1 MPVYNYT
8 CQDCGDFDLFR
19 SIEDR
24 NAAAC
29 CPECQGFAERCI
41 VAPHLALMNR
51 NVRFAHTTN
60 ERSRHEPR
68 LSTGSPSAVAAEEAK
83 ALKSR
88 RGHTCSSG
96 CSHGPAGSKSVRQKR
111 YVETKLGNL
120 QAQKQSARPWML
132 GH

>member
-1 MPVYNYT
+1 MPVYNYA
-8 CQDCGDFDLFR
+8 CQDCGEFELFR

-29 CPECQGFAERCI
+29 CPSCHGLAERHI
-41 VAPHLALMNR
+41 VAPNLALMNR
-51 NVRFAHTTN
+51 SVRFAHATN

-68 LSTGSPSAVAAEEAK
+68 LSTGGSAAAVAEEAK
-83 ALKSR
+83 AMKSR
-88 RGHTCSSG
+88 RGHTCGSS
-96 CSHGPAGSKSVRQKR
+96 CHHGPGGSKPVRQKR
-111 YVETKLGNL
+111 YVQTKLGSL

>member
-8 CQDCGDFDLFR
+8 CEDCGDFELFR
-19 SIEDR
+19 SIEER
-24 NAAAC
+24 NHAAT
-29 CPECQGFAERCI
+29 CPVCSGTAERFI
-41 VAPHLALMNR
+41 VAPNLALMNR
-51 NVRFAHTTN
+51 NVRFAHATN

-68 LSTGSPSAVAAEEAK
+68 LSTGGPAAMDAEMAPK
-83 ALKSR
+83 RR

-96 CSHGPAGSKSVRQKR
+96 CHHGPAGSKGVRQKR
-111 YVETKLGNL
+111 YVETKLGKL